1 MITITLVL
9 PLFLDMEKNGA
20 APENTEEGADES
32 LVIDEEKNNSDGK
45 TTLNCDISS
54 YRSFLPLYYTEK
66 NIMTLLLNIQTTKK
80 NSSLPLT

>member
-9 PLFLDMEKNGA
+9 SLFLDMEKNGA

-45 TTLNCDISS
+45 TLNFDISS

>member
-1 MITITLVL
+1 
-9 PLFLDMEKNGA
+9 MEKNGA

-45 TTLNCDISS
+45 TLNFDISS
-54 YRSFLPLYYTEK
+54 YRSFLTLYYTEK

>member
-1 MITITLVL
+1 ML

-45 TTLNCDISS
+45 TLNFNISS

-66 NIMTLLLNIQTTKK
+66 NIMT
-80 NSSLPLT
+80 

>member
-1 MITITLVL
+1 
-9 PLFLDMEKNGA
+9 MEKNGA

-45 TTLNCDISS
+45 TLNFDISS

>member
-45 TTLNCDISS
+45 TLNFNISS

>member
-1 MITITLVL
+1 M
-9 PLFLDMEKNGA
+9 FLDMEKNGA

-45 TTLNCDISS
+45 TLNFDISS

>member
-1 MITITLVL
+1 
-9 PLFLDMEKNGA
+9 MEKNGA

-45 TTLNCDISS
+45 TLNFNISS